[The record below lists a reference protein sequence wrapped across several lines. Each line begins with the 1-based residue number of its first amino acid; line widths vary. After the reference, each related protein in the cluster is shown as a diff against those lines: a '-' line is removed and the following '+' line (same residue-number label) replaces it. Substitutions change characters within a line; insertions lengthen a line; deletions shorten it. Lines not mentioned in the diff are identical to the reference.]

1 MKIYVGNLSFKTT
14 DEGLRAAFEQMGEV
28 KSAEIVIDRETNR
41 SKGFGFVVMPNDDEA
56 RKAIESL
63 DNTELETRTIRVNE
77 ARATRSGGSRGD
89 RPRRY

>member
-28 KSAEIVIDRETNR
+28 KSAEIVMDRETNR

-77 ARATRSGGSRGD
+77 ARATRPGGSRGD